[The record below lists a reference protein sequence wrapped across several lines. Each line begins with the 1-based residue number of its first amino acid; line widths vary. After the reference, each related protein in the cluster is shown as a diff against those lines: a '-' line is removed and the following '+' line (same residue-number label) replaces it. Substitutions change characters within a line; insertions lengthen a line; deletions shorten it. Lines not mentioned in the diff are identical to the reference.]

1 MSVDLHG
8 GLRFWVFLIVLV
20 TLFSAAFF
28 RPERIRQRAR
38 FWNAAGLLAFML
50 FLECVAP
57 LFFSPALGTIG
68 GAIKLDSLTAGMQ
81 DYLNAVKV
89 IGVLQHAALAAAV
102 LIALSAFFDGAE
114 VSGKPPRRP
123 EAVARPQSEEVQE
136 SPPRVRM
143 AEVSGNPPRRPE
155 AVARPRSEEVQQSP
169 RVRMAED
176 ACMSCGQ
183 RIPLEAS
190 KCPACGW
197 SWGNE
202 EAKSS

>member
-123 EAVARPQSEEVQE
+123 EAIT
-136 SPPRVRM
+136 
-143 AEVSGNPPRRPE
+143 
-155 AVARPRSEEVQQSP
+155 RPRSEEVQQSP